1 VEEAWEIR
9 WTPEAIDDLVSLGD
23 FIAARNPDA
32 AKKVVARIFDAARV
46 LAEFPRVGRA
56 GRVPGTRELV
66 VLRTPY
72 LVVYR
77 IDEPLVEIL
86 RVVHGAR
93 QWPPS

>member
-1 VEEAWEIR
+1 MEETWEIR
-9 WTPEAIDDLVSLGD
+9 WTPEAIDDLASLGD
-23 FIAARNPDA
+23 FIAGRNPVA
-32 AKKVVARIFDAARV
+32 AKKVVGRIFDAGKL

-72 LVVYR
+72 LLVYR
-77 IDEPLVEIL
+77 IDEPLVEVL

-93 QWPPS
+93 QWPPV